1 MSRWPRFRR
10 PRFGVPRLRNPLR
23 RSAPPL
29 ATGAPGHPLPPAP
42 RRTGRTPVPGPA
54 LHGAPG
60 RPLAPD
66 AASAGEGGLGR
77 PSRPGSAGR
86 FGAAGGIAADTAW
99 DLVILAVALSA
110 IGRLAEGPAL
120 WVASLLAGLALA
132 FGALEVLG
140 SAEAPPAVVDLG
152 VPVEA
157 LLLPAATGIGSVVA
171 IHVVPVGL
179 LLIPALVAAGSLVAS
194 SIAIERRIL
203 ARPSGPTAAD
213 RTALLGL
220 VMLVAFVAFTGIA
233 AAIPGALVEPLP
245 TGVETPVPGL
255 ALGGLALLAVLDGLV
270 AGILGYRMAAL
281 EVSTVRGALAAALSY
296 AAVIAIAAAALR
308 AMGLPRLL
316 GPALLTLVLYL
327 WSAYRGVPRGARR
340 DARWIWEILLLAA
353 LGVLVVLWNLA
364 AQG

>member
-1 MSRWPRFRR
+1 MSR
-10 PRFGVPRLRNPLR
+10 VPRLRNPLR
-23 RSAPPL
+23 RAAPPL

-42 RRTGRTPVPGPA
+42 RRTGRPPTPGPA

-60 RPLAPD
+60 RPLG
-66 AASAGEGGLGR
+66 SGEGGAAGAGSRGR
-77 PSRPGSAGR
+77 SGGAGR
-86 FGAAGGIAADTAW
+86 FGAAGRVAADPGWELIT
-99 DLVILAVALSA
+99 LAVALSA

-120 WVASLLAGLALA
+120 WVAALLAAVALGLA
-132 FGALEVLG
+132 ALEILG
-140 SAEAPPAVVDLG
+140 TDEELPGVADLG

-157 LLLPAATGIGSVVA
+157 LLLPAATGIGSVA
-171 IHVVPVGL
+171 AMHVVPVGL
-179 LLIPALVAAGSLVAS
+179 LLVPALVVVGSLAAS
-194 SIAIERRIL
+194 SIALERRIL

-220 VMLVAFVAFTGIA
+220 VVLLAFVAFAGIA
-233 AAIPGALVEPLP
+233 AAIPGALVEPPP

-255 ALGGLALLAVLDGLV
+255 ALEGLALLAALDGLL

-281 EVSTVRGALAAALSY
+281 QGPTLRGALAAALSY

-327 WSAYRGVPRGARR
+327 WSAYRGVPRGTRR
-340 DARWIWEILLLAA
+340 DARWIWEVLLLAA
-353 LGVLVVLWNLA
+353 LGAVVVVWNLV

>member
-1 MSRWPRFRR
+1 MSRM
-10 PRFGVPRLRNPLR
+10 PRLRNPLHR
-23 RSAPPL
+23 APPPL

-60 RPLAPD
+60 RPLASP
-66 AASAGEGGLGR
+66 SAGAGSDAGATGR
-77 PSRPGSAGR
+77 AGSLGR
-86 FGAAGGIAADTAW
+86 FGSTRMSTGDPAW
-99 DLVILAVALSA
+99 ELVIVGVTLAA
-110 IGRLAEGPAL
+110 IGRLAEGPSL
-120 WVASLLAGLALA
+120 WVAAFVAGLALGLA
-132 FGALEVLG
+132 ALEILG
-140 SAEAPPAVVDLG
+140 NVDPPPGVADLG

-157 LLLPAATGIGSVVA
+157 LLVPAATGIASVVG

-179 LLIPALVAAGSLVAS
+179 LLVPALVAVGSLIAS

-233 AAIPGALVEPLP
+233 AAIPGALVEPPP
-245 TGVETPVPGL
+245 TGVEAPVTGL
-255 ALGGLALLAVLDGLV
+255 PLEGLALLAALDGLV
-270 AGILGYRMAAL
+270 AGILGYRLAAL
-281 EVSTVRGALAAALSY
+281 QGPTLRGALGAALSY

-308 AMGLPRLL
+308 AMALPRLV
-316 GPALLTLVLYL
+316 GPALLTLVFYL
-327 WSAYRGVPRGARR
+327 WSAYRGVPRGTRR
-340 DARWIWEILLLAA
+340 DPRWIWEVLLLVA
-353 LGVLVVLWNLA
+353 LGLVVVLWNLL

>member
-1 MSRWPRFRR
+1 MSR
-10 PRFGVPRLRNPLR
+10 VPRLRNLFR
-23 RSAPPL
+23 RAAPPL

-42 RRTGRTPVPGPA
+42 RRTGRPPTPGPA

-60 RPLAPD
+60 RPLGSG
-66 AASAGEGGLGR
+66 AAGAGGAGGRGR
-77 PSRPGSAGR
+77 PGTPGR
-86 FGAAGGIAADTAW
+86 FGAAGRMVADAGWELIT
-99 DLVILAVALSA
+99 LAVALAA

-120 WVASLLAGLALA
+120 WVAALLAGLALGLA
-132 FGALEVLG
+132 ALEILG
-140 SAEAPPAVVDLG
+140 SDEAAPGVAELG

-157 LLLPAATGIGSVVA
+157 LLLPAATGLGSVVA

-179 LLIPALVAAGSLVAS
+179 LLVPALVAVGSLAAA

-203 ARPSGPTAAD
+203 ERPSGPTAAD

-220 VMLVAFVAFTGIA
+220 VVLLAFVAFTGIA
-233 AAIPGALVEPLP
+233 AAIPGALVEPPP

-255 ALGGLALLAVLDGLV
+255 ALGGLGLLAALDGLV

-281 EVSTVRGALAAALSY
+281 QGPTVRGALGAALSY

-316 GPALLTLVLYL
+316 GPALLTLVFYL
-327 WSAYRGVPRGARR
+327 WTAYRGVPRGTRR
-340 DARWIWEILLLAA
+340 DARLIWEALLLAA
-353 LGVLVVLWNLA
+353 LGVLVVLWNLV

>member
-1 MSRWPRFRR
+1 VSR
-10 PRFGVPRLRNPLR
+10 VPGLRNPLR
-23 RSAPPL
+23 RAAPPL

-42 RRTGRTPVPGPA
+42 RRAGRVLVPGPA

-60 RPLAPD
+60 RPLASPL
-66 AASAGEGGLGR
+66 ASDTGGIGR
-77 PSRPGSAGR
+77 DGRARSVGR
-86 FGAAGGIAADTAW
+86 FGPASMPAGDPAW
-99 DLVILAVALSA
+99 ELVIVGVALA
-110 IGRLAEGPAL
+110 TIGRLAEGPAL
-120 WVASLLAGLALA
+120 WVAAFVAGLALGLA
-132 FGALEVLG
+132 ALEVLG
-140 SAEAPPAVVDLG
+140 TADPPPGVADLG

-157 LLLPAATGIGSVVA
+157 LLVPAATGIASVVG

-179 LLIPALVAAGSLVAS
+179 LLVPALVAVGSLIAS
-194 SIAIERRIL
+194 SVAIERRIL

-233 AAIPGALVEPLP
+233 AAIPGALVEPPP
-245 TGVETPVPGL
+245 TGVEAPVAGL
-255 ALGGLALLAVLDGLV
+255 PLEGLALLALLDGLV

-281 EVSTVRGALAAALSY
+281 QGPTFRGALAAALSY

-308 AMGLPRLL
+308 AMALPRLV

-327 WSAYRGVPRGARR
+327 WSAYRGVPRGTRR
-340 DARWIWEILLLAA
+340 DPRWIWEVLLLAA
-353 LGVLVVLWNLA
+353 LGLVVVLWNLL

>member
-1 MSRWPRFRR
+1 MPRFRR
-10 PRFGVPRLRNPLR
+10 PLG

-29 ATGAPGHPLPPAP
+29 ATGAPGHPLPPVP

-60 RPLAPD
+60 RPLVPD
-66 AASAGEGGLGR
+66 GSSAGAGGAGR
-77 PSRPGSAGR
+77 AGRAGGSGR
-86 FGAAGGIAADTAW
+86 FGAAGLLGADTAW
-99 DLVILAVALSA
+99 ELVILAVALA
-110 IGRLAEGPAL
+110 CIGRLAEGPAL

-132 FGALEVLG
+132 LAALEVLG
-140 SAEAPPAVVDLG
+140 TGDAPPAVVDLG

-157 LLLPAATGIGSVVA
+157 LLLPAATGIASMVA

-179 LLIPALVAAGSLVAS
+179 LLVPALVVVGSLAAS

-213 RTALLGL
+213 RSALLGL
-220 VMLVAFVAFTGIA
+220 VMVVAFVAFTGIA
-233 AAIPGALVEPLP
+233 AAIPGALVEPPP
-245 TGVETPVPGL
+245 TGVEVPVPGL

-281 EVSTVRGALAAALSY
+281 EGPTVRGALAAALSY

-340 DARWIWEILLLAA
+340 DARWIWEVLLLAA
-353 LGVLVVLWNLA
+353 LGVLVVLWNLV

>member
-1 MSRWPRFRR
+1 MSRL
-10 PRFGVPRLRNPLR
+10 PRLHNPLR
-23 RSAPPL
+23 RAAPPL

-60 RPLAPD
+60 RPVASG
-66 AASAGEGGLGR
+66 AAGSGVGGAGRVG
-77 PSRPGSAGR
+77 RPGSLGR
-86 FGAAGGIAADTAW
+86 FGPAGMPAADPAW
-99 DLVILAVALSA
+99 ELVIVGVALAA

-120 WVASLLAGLALA
+120 WVAAFVAGLALGLA
-132 FGALEVLG
+132 ALEVLG
-140 SAEAPPAVVDLG
+140 NADPPPGVADLG

-157 LLLPAATGIGSVVA
+157 LLVPAATGIASVVG

-179 LLIPALVAAGSLVAS
+179 LLVPALIAAGSLVAS

-233 AAIPGALVEPLP
+233 AAIPGALVEPQP
-245 TGVETPVPGL
+245 TGVEAPAAGL
-255 ALGGLALLAVLDGLV
+255 PLEGLALLAVLDGLV

-281 EVSTVRGALAAALSY
+281 QGPTLRGALGAALSY

-308 AMGLPRLL
+308 AMALPRLL

-327 WSAYRGVPRGARR
+327 WSAYRGVPRGTRR
-340 DARWIWEILLLAA
+340 DPRWIWEVLLLVA
-353 LGVLVVLWNLA
+353 LGMVVVAWNLL